1 MRLTGLPTGFENE
14 GVWVSLPTVPDVL
27 PSGGANG
34 GQIRVSRDRARG
46 PSATER
52 LMKIHHSQVAYVPV
66 HR

>member
-46 PSATER
+46 PSNRKADENTPFTSSLR
-52 LMKIHHSQVAYVPV
+52 TGT
-66 HR
+66 